1 MSGQRHILHIDANCY
16 YASVEMQRHPE
27 LRDKPLAVC
36 GSQEERHGIVL
47 TANYLAK
54 PYGVKTGM
62 AIWQARQK
70 CPNLV
75 ILPPDMDEYIRFSRM
90 ARDIYEDYTD
100 QIEPFGLDESW
111 LDVTGSVGL
120 FGDPMSIA
128 REISGRIKF
137 ELGIT
142 ASIGVSDNKIT
153 AKLGSDYKKPDA
165 ITRIVADNYKE
176 IAYPLPVEDLLYV
189 GPATSRK
196 LRAIG
201 IRTIGRLAECP
212 VDVLVRRLGKMGA
225 VLHTFANGRDVS
237 PVQRSDHIPN
247 IKSVGNS
254 ATTPRDLETEADVKL
269 MLYLLAESVCA
280 RMRELVSRCTVVEIY
295 VRDTQ
300 LNSIVRQRKL
310 QAPSCS
316 SQELAETGLDIF
328 RRNYRWDRPVRS
340 IGLRGAGLVEA
351 QGTVQL
357 SLYTEDQKR
366 DKWERIDTA
375 VDHLR
380 QRYGYMSVR
389 RALMDSDPLLGHIN
403 VKDGHTVHPV
413 GYFGG

>member
-1 MSGQRHILHIDANCY
+1 MEHRHILHCDMNCF

-47 TANYLAK
+47 TANYIAK

-62 AIWQARQK
+62 AIWQARQR
-70 CPNLV
+70 CPDLV
-75 ILPPDMDEYIRFSRM
+75 ILPPDMDEYIRISRM
-90 ARDIYEDYTD
+90 AREIYEDYTD
-100 QIEPFGLDESW
+100 QVEPFGLDESW

-128 REISGRIKF
+128 REISDRIKF

-142 ASIGVSDNKIT
+142 ASIGVADNKIT

-165 ITRIVADNYKE
+165 ITRIGEDNYKE
-176 IAYPLPVEDLLYV
+176 IVFPLPVEDLLYV
-189 GPATSRK
+189 GPATSKK

-201 IRTIGRLAECP
+201 VSTIGRLAECP
-212 VDVLVRRLGKMGA
+212 VEVLVRRLGKMGA
-225 VLHTFANGRDVS
+225 VLHTFANGRDIS
-237 PVQRSDHIPN
+237 SVQHSDHIPN

-254 ATTPRDLETEADVKL
+254 ATTPRDLEDEEDVKL
-269 MLYLLAESVCA
+269 MLILLAESVCS

-295 VRDTQ
+295 VRDTE
-300 LNSIVRQRKL
+300 LNSFCRQRKL
-310 QAPSCS
+310 EAPSCS
-316 SQELAETGLDIF
+316 SQELAQVGLDLF
-328 RRNYRWDRPVRS
+328 QKHYTWRRPIRS
-340 IGLRGAGLVEA
+340 IGLRGAGLLEA
-351 QGTVQL
+351 QNTLQL
-357 SLYTEDQKR
+357 SMFAEDQRR
-366 DKWERIDTA
+366 DKWERIDAA
-375 VDHLR
+375 VDRLR

-389 RALMDSDPLLGHIN
+389 RAVLDSDPLLGHIN

>member
-1 MSGQRHILHIDANCY
+1 MARHILHVDQNCF

-62 AIWQARQK
+62 AIWQARQR

-165 ITRIVADNYKE
+165 ITRIEADNYKE

-201 IRTIGRLAECP
+201 ISTIGRLAECP

-280 RMRELVSRCTVVEIY
+280 RMRELVSRCTVVETY

-316 SQELAETGLDIF
+316 SQELAESGLDIF

>member
-1 MSGQRHILHIDANCY
+1 MARHILHVDQNCF

-201 IRTIGRLAECP
+201 ISTIGRLAECP

-237 PVQRSDHIPN
+237 PVQKSDHVPN

>member
-1 MSGQRHILHIDANCY
+1 MARHILHVDQNCF

-62 AIWQARQK
+62 AIWQARQR

-90 ARDIYEDYTD
+90 AREIYEDYTD

-165 ITRIVADNYKE
+165 ITRIEADNYKE